1 MSHNESPVLT
11 APESSR
17 GRNNPLVA
25 IAAISVIIFSAVG
38 VGVMTGLIPSSGSK
52 TSAGQTAVSAAPG
65 APPEAVK
72 ASSSVGAPS
81 PGSAP
86 EAARTAPKRAEPAA
100 SAPAGATKE
109 RTPSKIAAAEPQTPR
124 ALSCPNCGQVTAVN
138 IVEQQG
144 EASGLGAVA
153 GGVAG
158 AILGN
163 QIGGGSGRKIATVAG
178 AAGGAY
184 AGHQIEKHMKTAK
197 RYDVSVRMDDGS
209 SRHFSFDTEPAF
221 RVGDRVKVV
230 DGTLVAE

>member
-1 MSHNESPVLT
+1 MSRNDSPVVA
-11 APESSR
+11 APESGR
-17 GRNNPLVA
+17 GRSNPLVA

-38 VGVMTGLIPSSGSK
+38 IGVMTGLIPSSSSK
-52 TSAGQTAVSAAPG
+52 PKEEQPAAGAAPG
-65 APPEAVK
+65 APTEAAK
-72 ASSSVGAPS
+72 ASASASAPS
-81 PGSAP
+81 PRSAP
-86 EAARTAPKRAEPAA
+86 EVAKTAPKRAETVA

-109 RTPSKIAAAEPQTPR
+109 RSPAKVAAAEPQIPK
-124 ALSCPNCGQVTAVN
+124 ASPCPNCGQVTAVN
-138 IVEQQG
+138 VTEQQG

-163 QIGGGSGRKIATVAG
+163 QIGGGSGRKIATIAG

-184 AGHQIEKHMKTAK
+184 AGHQIEKHVKTTK

-209 SRHFSFDTEPAF
+209 SRHFSFDAEPAF